1 VGKILFALALGFF
14 VAEMGGRLFWR
25 LKTKSWFDSGVAWA
39 GNNAFAAQIGGTLAG
54 YTATLAAHPY
64 LAHVHKAG
72 PGINRQGLFGRD
84 FPQARD
90 PRVYQVLVTGGSV
103 ACQLAGIRPEQG
115 ALTVELEKNYIS
127 ADGRPIRVYNGA
139 DGAWKLPQ
147 QTILTMMYAGR
158 FDLVISVDGFNEHYV
173 VKGDPYFLEVPSPNF
188 RTVSPVGFHAKP
200 ALIALWFAGQFNE
213 ALAGIPGIR
222 ELFVSHLIGQSALN
236 LARAFD
242 EKTKPKTTPL
252 MPLEYPPGETLESQR
267 QQRQKQQLSQLETYL
282 ELNDAICRQQGAQ
295 YVSVLQPCPAIG
307 KELTEREKQVVGPL
321 DYRGSYLKMAE
332 TYKKASNKSRFLCLN
347 LLEVFSGVKADVY
360 KDHIHCAPGPN
371 SPGYLAVAKSLGG
384 SLKENNLIKKS
395 KSRR

>member
-90 PRVYQVLVTGGSV
+90 PRLYQVLVTGGSV
-103 ACQLAGIRPEQG
+103 ACQLAGIRPEEG

-147 QTILTMMYAGR
+147 QTILMMMYAGR

-173 VKGDPYFLEVPSPNF
+173 VKGDPHLLEIPSPSF
-188 RTVSPVGFHAKP
+188 RTVSPVGFHAKS
-200 ALIALWFAGQFNE
+200 ALVALWSAGELNQ
-213 ALAGIPGIR
+213 ALAGMPGFR
-222 ELFVSHLIGQSALN
+222 NLFLSHLVGQSALN

-252 MPLEYPPGETLESQR
+252 MPLEYPPEETLESQR
-267 QQRQKQQLSQLETYL
+267 QQRQKQQLSQLESYL
-282 ELNDAICRQQGAQ
+282 ELNHAICRQQGAQ

-307 KELTEREKQVVGPL
+307 KELTEREEQIVGPL
-321 DYRGSYLKMAE
+321 DYRENYLKMAE
-332 TYKKASNKSRFLCLN
+332 TYKNASLKGRFQSLD
-347 LLEVFSGVKADVY
+347 LLQVFSGNKTDIY
-360 KDHIHCAPGPN
+360 QDHIHCAPGPD
-371 SPGYLAVAKSLGG
+371 STGYLAVAKSLGG
-384 SLKENNLIKKS
+384 FLEDNKLIKIIQK
-395 KSRR
+395 